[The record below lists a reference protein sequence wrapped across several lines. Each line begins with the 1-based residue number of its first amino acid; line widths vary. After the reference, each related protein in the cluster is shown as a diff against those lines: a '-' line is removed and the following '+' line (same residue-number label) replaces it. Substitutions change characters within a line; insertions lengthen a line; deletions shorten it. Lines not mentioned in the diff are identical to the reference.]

1 MDLREYGRVLIRRG
15 WIVLVIAIIGALG
28 AFLFSRLQT
37 PIYRSSITLLA
48 KPSRATDYGQG
59 LAIKNQIRQF
69 SQQLQTKTIAQQVID
84 QLQLDI
90 APEKFLSGVEVSSD
104 EADATVHI
112 AVKDANMDMVPRM
125 AQALADNFV
134 ILHQQENLEMDQN
147 DRILVNILDN
157 ATPPEKFSPKTTIN
171 VIAGAI
177 LGALAGIIAIFVIE
191 YTQSGYIRTAED
203 VERFLKL
210 TVLGTIPTISGKE
223 KPSRPKT
230 SVTRQSPRPER
241 VDGSNVTHVDA

>member
-1 MDLREYGRVLIRRG
+1 MDLREYGRVLVRRG
-15 WIVLVIAIIGALG
+15 WIVLVVAIVGVLGAL
-28 AFLFSRLQT
+28 LFSRLQT
-37 PIYRSSITLLA
+37 PIYRSTITLLA

-90 APEKFLSGVEVSSD
+90 APEKFLSGVEVSSN
-104 EADATVHI
+104 EADATVNI

-134 ILHQQENLEMDQN
+134 ILHQQENLQMDQT
-147 DRILVNILDN
+147 DRILVSILDN

-171 VIAGAI
+171 VIAGGI
-177 LGALAGIIAIFVIE
+177 LGALAGVIAIFVIE
-191 YTQSGYIRTAED
+191 YIQSGYIRTTED
-203 VERFLKL
+203 IERFLKL
-210 TVLGTIPTISGKE
+210 TVLGTIPTINAKDI
-223 KPSRPKT
+223 KT
-230 SVTRQSPRPER
+230 KQPTAAKQPASQR
-241 VDGSNVTHVDA
+241 A